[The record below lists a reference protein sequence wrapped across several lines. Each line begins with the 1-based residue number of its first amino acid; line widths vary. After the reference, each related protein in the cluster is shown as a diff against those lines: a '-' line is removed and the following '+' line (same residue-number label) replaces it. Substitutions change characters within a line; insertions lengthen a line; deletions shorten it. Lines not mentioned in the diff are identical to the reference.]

1 MSLTEELKI
10 IEQKAGWCDY
20 RFVNAS
26 TPREWE
32 AAKHFRDKYFF
43 IPLAIEDPYTWTFNH
58 PDYSHLVLY
67 QGVDIIGY
75 SSIQFWPDN
84 RAAIRIIAIDE
95 NKRNQNV
102 GSTFLAL
109 IEKWLRSL
117 GVKSIHAE
125 SRKSSITFYLKN
137 DYHEM
142 PFADPEDHE
151 SDPNDI
157 PVGKVL

>member
-1 MSLTEELKI
+1 MVDKKVGL
-10 IEQKAGWCDY
+10 GGF
-20 RFVNAS
+20 RFVKAI
-26 TPREWE
+26 TPREWQ
-32 AAKHFRDKYFF
+32 AVKHFRDKYFF
-43 IPLAIEDPYTWTFNH
+43 IPIGIEDPYTWTFNH

-75 SSIQFWPDN
+75 SSIQFWPVN
-84 RAAIRIIAIDE
+84 RVAIRIIAIE
-95 NKRNQNV
+95 EGKRNQNA

-109 IEKWLRSL
+109 IEKWLKSL

-125 SRKSSITFYLKN
+125 SRKSSLTFYLKN
-137 DYHEM
+137 GYHEM
-142 PFADPEDHE
+142 PFDDPDEHE